1 MTTQQVKGL
10 HPFVY
15 PMKVLDLLE
24 YPDISTVDVITYG
37 SDNTYGVDPS
47 FDIYGTKPYSSDGN
61 QAALMKLGRM
71 DIHEHYFTITE
82 VEDSSFEKVLYTP
95 GSYQVSG
102 TDFSTT
108 INPLTKSAYYCG
120 ELYVMAICKD
130 PTLGVDLSNNT
141 NIMLQKFV
149 PLTVKG
155 DISMHW
161 QTLNLHTYLDNY
173 DPRHYSTYDLHG
185 MFGVSGEDYIYTY
198 MHDSCGITPK
208 IFVQQINRTTG
219 AVAGSQSITNVGASI
234 NELIIDKP
242 SASEG
247 DLFLTIGKSDGLWLG
262 TVSFDA
268 TDTSTTS
275 LQKISD
281 ADVVTKP
288 ATYPYIDASGT
299 GTQLV
304 IYAEPG
310 GGVDKLYVAEA
321 QTSFSNNIKTFDKP
335 YTYTIDQTSRFN
347 NTDLDFNEQTYFD
360 FASARNP
367 LNRDIIYVAYFTSLG
382 YIRVV
387 KLYKYLPSGSSRNVY
402 VILWATRADSTG
414 SAFMI
419 STDEYTRT
427 STVGNAL
434 HIETDPTGDLYVFA
448 RQVGNQV
455 YVWKLREYL
464 LDLGHSQI
472 SEVVASPT
480 TMTTFL
486 TTIEA
491 DYSSQG
497 EGVYFGFLPKL
508 SDVVFDSIVSGTTI
522 DIVFKYINYDIFQ
535 SGLKD
540 DDGKTLVDRFIT
552 SLTDALTTLY
562 ENSNIT
568 VINLNSTANT
578 LEATASTVT
587 VKLPKGTTVKPCVLR
602 GTEVPTYRKGQVC
615 LLPIQQVEEG
625 DYVMNQ
631 DGQPVRVLR
640 HTNNVIITNSWTT
653 PHMVPVGYFG
663 KDQPYRRLYISGDHG
678 ILHGGRKLYPYK
690 MPNAFR
696 RVPMNSMVE
705 YHHLMLEN
713 SQTNCFFANGVLVES
728 LHEGLYLA

>member
-15 PMKVLDLLE
+15 PMKVIDLFE

-37 SDNTYGVDPS
+37 LDNTYGVDPS
-47 FDIYGTKPYSSDGN
+47 FDIYGTKPYSSDSA
-61 QAALMKLGRM
+61 QAALMKLERL
-71 DIHEHYFTITE
+71 DIHEHYFSIEE
-82 VEDSSFEKVLYTP
+82 VEDSSFEKILYTA
-95 GSYQVSG
+95 GSFQVSG
-102 TDFSTT
+102 TDTSTT
-108 INPLTKSAYYCG
+108 ISPLTKSEYHCG
-120 ELYVMAICKD
+120 ALYVMAICKD
-130 PTLGVDLSNNT
+130 PELGVDLSNNT

-149 PLTVKG
+149 PLTSKG

-161 QTLNLHTYLDNY
+161 QRRNLDTYLDNY
-173 DPRHYSTYDLHG
+173 DPTHYSTYNLHG

-198 MHDSCGITPK
+198 MHDSCGIIPK
-208 IFVQQINRTTG
+208 IFIQQINRTTG
-219 AVAGSQSITNVGASI
+219 AVNASQSVTNVGASI
-234 NELIIDKP
+234 NSLIIDKP
-242 SASEG
+242 SAAEG

-262 TVSFDA
+262 TVSFD

-288 ATYPYIDASGT
+288 ATYPYIDQSGT
-299 GTQLV
+299 GTQLL

-310 GGVDKLYVAEA
+310 SGVDKLYIAESKTSVAN
-321 QTSFSNNIKTFDKP
+321 SIKTFDKP
-335 YTYTIDQTSRFN
+335 YIYTIDQTSRFN
-347 NTDLDFNEQTYFD
+347 NTDLDFNEQVYFD
-360 FASARNP
+360 FTSTRNP
-367 LNRDIIYVAYFTSLG
+367 LNPDIIYVAYFTSLG

-387 KLYKYLPSGSSRNVY
+387 KLYKYLPSDSTRNIY

-414 SAFMI
+414 SAFMV
-419 STDEYTRT
+419 STDEYTRN
-427 STVGNAL
+427 STDRNAL
-434 HIETDPTGDLYVFA
+434 HIATDNEGDLYIFA
-448 RQVGNQV
+448 RQSGNQV

-472 SEVVASPT
+472 SEVTASPT

-486 TTIEA
+486 SNIEA
-491 DYSSQG
+491 EYSSQA

-522 DIVFKYINYDIFQ
+522 DIVFRYINNDIFQ
-535 SGLKD
+535 SGIED
-540 DDGKTLVDRFIT
+540 SDGKTLIDRFIT
-552 SLTDALTTLY
+552 NLTDALTTLY
-562 ENSNIT
+562 ENSNVT
-568 VINLNSTANT
+568 VINLDSTANS

-587 VKLPKGTTVKPCVLR
+587 VKLPKGSAIKPCVLR
-602 GTEVPTYRKGQVC
+602 GTEVLAYRKDKPC
-615 LLPIQQVEEG
+615 LLPIQHVKEG

-631 DGQPVRVLR
+631 EGRPVKVLR

-653 PHMVPVGYFG
+653 PHMVPTGYFG
-663 KDQPYRRLYISGDHG
+663 KDQPYKRLYISGDHG
-678 ILHGGRKLYPYK
+678 IMYGKGRLYPYK
-690 MPNAFR
+690 MPGAFR
-696 RVPMNSMVE
+696 RVPVNSIVE

-713 SQTNCFFANGVLVES
+713 SQTNCFFANGLLVES